1 MFRDKSPFG
10 YKYSQMSVYK
20 GGKQVYREGV
30 DTDVYLRSF
39 FSDVNVR
46 PSCYDCKFKKQ
57 HHLTDFSIWDC
68 FDVYKFSN
76 KLDNDNGVTRILANT
91 EKAQLILKEIQED
104 ATIIEI
110 PVDEAVSGVH
120 EMLHSVKMSPRRE
133 RFFEL
138 TNIGGVMSCSLIFRN
153 QHEQGRKNISV
164 LLRVS

>member
-1 MFRDKSPFG
+1 M
-10 YKYSQMSVYK
+10 
-20 GGKQVYREGV
+20 
-30 DTDVYLRSF
+30 
-39 FSDVNVR
+39 
-46 PSCYDCKFKKQ
+46 
-57 HHLTDFSIWDC
+57 
-68 FDVYKFSN
+68 
-76 KLDNDNGVTRILANT
+76 DNDKGVTRILANT

-104 ATIIEI
+104 TTIMEI

-138 TNIGGVMSCSLIFRN
+138 TKMGGVMPYSLIFRN